1 MKHCYRLFAAAL
13 MVALSALVF
22 SGCNKNEDPADEA
35 LKQGEATL
43 ARIMNFKQQVD
54 YYKTNPDVKDGESVT
69 LDEAIWNI
77 EALFNLTYAY
87 PELSYGR
94 TETADTVLYLPV
106 GTDNTVLLTD
116 LTVFYGQMYEVV
128 RNIYQGIELD
138 NKQFLILDVEAG
150 DLHGSQ
156 QAIKLHS
163 IQGSVK
169 GTPSTPPTPPQNGP
183 FPPGVSWYYGLN
195 HGNSLNMFWNQKDA
209 ADTLAGVLNYWLV
222 PKAPANCEYVY
233 SHIKGKSTTLESHY
247 NNPQTGFNDVSPR
260 YCEFYKEYPTEEEK
274 WLSPNQLNYYYFGE
288 RHLILNILPN
298 EGDDP
303 IPSTHSVYKV
313 FIEDETIKEGGVVV
327 IIGHY
332 TEAQYCHI
340 DIVGHNSIIKEDLQ

>member
-1 MKHCYRLFAAAL
+1 
-13 MVALSALVF
+13 MVVLSTLVF
-22 SGCNKNEDPADEA
+22 TGCNKNEDPADEA
-35 LKQGEATL
+35 LKQGEAIL

-106 GTDNTVLLTD
+106 GSDNTVLLTD

-183 FPPGVSWYYGLN
+183 FPPGILWWYGEN
-195 HGNSLNMFWNQKDA
+195 GGNTQDDGNQNDA
-209 ADTLAGVLNYWLV
+209 AHALAEMLDYWLV
-222 PKAPANCEYVY
+222 PKAPANYEYIYTHTVT
-233 SHIKGKSTTLESHY
+233 KSTELGIHHMYPYS
-247 NNPQTGFNDVSPR
+247 GFPEIEPR
-260 YCEFYKEYPTEEEK
+260 YCEFYIENPTIDNY
-274 WLSPNQLNYYYFGE
+274 WLDSYRMNYHYFAE
-288 RHLILNILPN
+288 RYLVLEDLPN
-298 EGDDP
+298 DDQQP
-303 IPSTHSVYKV
+303 IVPAGHVLFEIHIKDGFGIIQNYESVIYH
-313 FIEDETIKEGGVVV
+313 I
-327 IIGHY
+327 
-332 TEAQYCHI
+332 TEACYGRR
-340 DIVGHNSIIKEDLQ
+340 DIVGHNIVNKENLD